1 MLRPIP
7 ALSRRSFLRGGTAG
21 FALAAAAAGLTAPAS
36 ANSDT
41 PAQGNA
47 RQRATYELRRDAA
60 HAYVAQNAAVVVAN
74 GDEDRYA
81 DKRASFAKTLLH
93 NDLGEPDALNF
104 QQLLDTLAGADSDA
118 FAQLPRSPEAQVKL
132 NNPQAAFAFELAGL
146 DGHAT
151 HTAPPPVF
159 ASRDQAR
166 DTAEVYWQSLTL
178 DVPFREYDSDP
189 LCAAAVADLNALSDL
204 NDPLTLASLF
214 RGATPGDLQGP
225 YISQFLWLSVPYGI
239 HSIDQRYR
247 FPLRGQAFL
256 TSYDAWLACQR
267 GSKPKDSLQFD
278 ATMRYISSNR
288 ELAEYVHQ
296 DFSFAPYLNA
306 ALVML
311 RFGDDALSPT
321 NPYRGLAN
329 QSGDITFGN
338 KNILSLIAE
347 AALLGQKG
355 SWYHKWLV
363 HRRARPEVVG
373 GRLQNHFAGKAA
385 YDLHAD
391 LLQCDAIARVRQAN
405 WTALLPVAF
414 PEGSPTHPSYP
425 SAHAANAGAC
435 ITILKAFFNA
445 DFVIPDPVQATND
458 GSSLEPWTGA
468 DLTLGGE
475 IEKLASN
482 IAMGRDSAG
491 VHFRTDSI
499 QGLRV
504 GESQAIGLLCDYS
517 RTYNERFDG
526 FRLTTLDGRSL
537 VISNGVAVG

>member
-1 MLRPIP
+1 
-7 ALSRRSFLRGGTAG
+7 LSRRSFLRGGTTG
-21 FALAAAAAGLTAPAS
+21 FVLAAVTAGLAPPAS
-36 ANSDT
+36 AHSDT
-41 PAQGNA
+41 SATGNA
-47 RQRATYELRRDAA
+47 RQHASYKLRRDAA
-60 HAYVAQNAAVVVAN
+60 GAYLAQTVSATIAN

-81 DKRASFAKTLLH
+81 DKRASFAKTLVH
-93 NDLGEPDALNF
+93 NDLGEPDTLNF
-104 QQLLDTLAGADSDA
+104 QQLVDALATGDSDVLG
-118 FAQLPRSPEAQVKL
+118 QLPRSPEAQVKL
-132 NNPQAAFAFELAGL
+132 NNPQAAYAFELGGL
-146 DGHAT
+146 DSQAT
-151 HTAPPPVF
+151 YTAAPPLF
-159 ASRDQAR
+159 ASRDQAC

-178 DVPFREYDSDP
+178 DVPYRDYDSDP
-189 LCAAAVADLNALSDL
+189 LCAAAVADLNALSDS
-204 NDPLTLASLF
+204 NDPVTSTSLF
-214 RGATPGDLQGP
+214 RGATAGDLQGP
-225 YISQFLWLSVPYGI
+225 YVSQFLWLSVPYGI
-239 HSIDQRYR
+239 HTIDQRYT
-247 FPLRGQAFL
+247 FPSRGQAFL
-256 TSYDAWLACQR
+256 TSYGAWLACQR
-267 GSKPKDSLQFD
+267 GAKPKDSLQFD
-278 ATMRYISSNR
+278 ASMRYISSNR

-338 KNILSLIAE
+338 KNILTLIAE

-363 HRRARPEVVG
+363 HRRARPEVFG
-373 GRLQNHFAGKAA
+373 GRIENQLCGKAA

-391 LLQCDAIARVRQAN
+391 LLRCDAIARVRQAYG
-405 WTALLPVAF
+405 TALLPVAF

-435 ITILKAFFNA
+435 TTILKAFFNPN
-445 DFVIPDPVQATND
+445 FVIPNPVQATCD

-475 IEKLASN
+475 IEKLATN
-482 IAMGRDSAG
+482 IAMGRNAAG
-491 VHFRTDSI
+491 VHFRTDSV
-499 QGLRV
+499 QGLQV

-526 FRLTTLDGRSL
+526 FRLTTLDGRALTIAHGL
-537 VISNGVAVG
+537 VVQ